1 MAYTE
6 TKLTNLGHLKDLA
19 IKSQAEIAAVE
30 AKIPTNVSQ
39 LTNDAQYQTSS
50 QVTTAIQQAIA
61 ASGHA
66 SFQKVDAVPEAESAQ
81 TNILY
86 LVMND
91 ETSHYD
97 IYAKVDNE
105 MVLVK
110 ALFIA
115 AAAGDTRAFDR
126 IQDVLGRSVAR
137 EELALKKQEAKRK
150 AASGTDTENR
160 IGSYLDALAEV
171 LKDGD

>member
-1 MAYTE
+1 MANE
-6 TKLTNLGHLKDLA
+6 KNLVPFDERSEK
-19 IKSQAEIAAVE
+19 E
-30 AKIPTNVSQ
+30 ARELGQKGGI
-39 LTNDAQYQTSS
+39 
-50 QVTTAIQQAIA
+50 
-61 ASGHA
+61 ASGKA
-66 SFQKVDAVPEAESAQ
+66 RRRKKSLKQKMQLLLSLPAADNDQTELSAMGVDPDD
-81 TNILY
+81 
-86 LVMND
+86 M
-91 ETSHYD
+91 
-97 IYAKVDNE
+97 DNE

-110 ALFIA
+110 ALFLA

-160 IGSYLDALAEV
+160 IGSYLDALSEV

>member
-1 MAYTE
+1 MANE
-6 TKLTNLGHLKDLA
+6 KNLVPNSARTPSERRENASKAG
-19 IKSQAEIAAVE
+19 V
-30 AKIPTNVSQ
+30 
-39 LTNDAQYQTSS
+39 
-50 QVTTAIQQAIA
+50 
-61 ASGHA
+61 ASGV
-66 SFQKVDAVPEAESAQ
+66 SRRRKKSLKQKMQLLLSLPAADNDQTELATMGIDPED
-81 TNILY
+81 
-86 LVMND
+86 M
-91 ETSHYD
+91 
-97 IYAKVDNE
+97 DNE

-150 AASGTDTENR
+150 AAAGTDAEDR

>member
-1 MAYTE
+1 MANE
-6 TKLTNLGHLKDLA
+6 KNLVP
-19 IKSQAEIAAVE
+19 QAERSPSE
-30 AKIPTNVSQ
+30 AREMGRKGGI
-39 LTNDAQYQTSS
+39 
-50 QVTTAIQQAIA
+50 
-61 ASGHA
+61 ASGA
-66 SFQKVDAVPEAESAQ
+66 ARRRKKSMKQKMQLLLSLPAADNDQAELSAMGVDPED
-81 TNILY
+81 
-86 LVMND
+86 M
-91 ETSHYD
+91 
-97 IYAKVDNE
+97 DNE

-126 IQDVLGRSVAR
+126 IQDMLGKSVAR

-150 AASGTDTENR
+150 AAAGTDAEDR

>member
-1 MAYTE
+1 MANEKNLVPFDERTE
-6 TKLTNLGHLKDLA
+6 
-19 IKSQAEIAAVE
+19 SEQREIASAGG
-30 AKIPTNVSQ
+30 K
-39 LTNDAQYQTSS
+39 
-50 QVTTAIQQAIA
+50 
-61 ASGHA
+61 ASGKA
-66 SFQKVDAVPEAESAQ
+66 RRRKKSMKQKMQLLLSLPAADNDQSELATMGVDPED
-81 TNILY
+81 
-86 LVMND
+86 M
-91 ETSHYD
+91 
-97 IYAKVDNE
+97 DNE

-137 EELALKKQEAKRK
+137 EELALKKQEAKRR

-160 IGSYLDALAEV
+160 IGSYLDTLAEV

>member
-1 MAYTE
+1 MDNE
-6 TKLTNLGHLKDLA
+6 QSLVTNSARTPSERRENASKAG
-19 IKSQAEIAAVE
+19 I
-30 AKIPTNVSQ
+30 
-39 LTNDAQYQTSS
+39 
-50 QVTTAIQQAIA
+50 
-61 ASGHA
+61 ASGKA
-66 SFQKVDAVPEAESAQ
+66 RRRKKSLKQKMQLLLSLPPTDTDRTELTIMGIDPDD
-81 TNILY
+81 
-86 LVMND
+86 M
-91 ETSHYD
+91 
-97 IYAKVDNE
+97 DNE

-160 IGSYLDALAEV
+160 IGSYLDALSEV